1 MSVCRLNRYQQPK
14 RFCVEQKSAAKNSA
28 QSTKTTATA
37 VEKESSWTGFVEEL
51 GKVSERVSVA
61 LAK

>member
-37 VEKESSWTGFVEEL
+37 VEKERARGLDSWKNS
-51 GKVSERVSVA
+51 GK
-61 LAK
+61 